1 MDKLDKYK
9 ITNKNSKFYGR
20 YAWMVELPNENNQ
33 ARFIVDSC
41 VKLRMK
47 MSSVQLVSNRHP
59 DGFRFYI
66 RANKRWY
73 TIIGVSCSGYQYRV
87 NGDGQ
92 WYNSS
97 IFPWGIPAMKGTV
110 V

>member
-20 YAWMVELPNENNQ
+20 YAWMVKLPNENNQ
-33 ARFIVDSC
+33 ARFIVDSG
-41 VKLRMK
+41 VRLRMK

-66 RANKRWY
+66 PTNKRWY
-73 TIIGVSCSGYQYRV
+73 TIVGVDYSGYNYCV
-87 NGDGQ
+87 KGDGQ
-92 WYNSS
+92 WYNFS
-97 IFPWGIPAMKGTV
+97 ISPWDIPAMKGTV